1 VVILSKNQRS
11 VCHHQVVRRWAE
23 NISVAFTFYLTASGH
38 KNCCRVTS
46 PEFTINFLPHVS
58 SNNDCVIVVQ
68 VRKFLRLLWKTSSEQ
83 HHWFL
88 PIVHF
93 LTMLTKK
100 TCAKYKSYYILFV
113 NSMFCFLV
121 RKTLFILREILRE
134 RCFLL
139 LSFFAH
145 LQIREK
151 FELLLLIYVSAEYF
165 QLIFPSQWTSHFT
178 SERRFRGN
186 RFPFQWKTECHLNH
200 GWANHMSD
208 IDISRVA

>member
-1 VVILSKNQRS
+1 
-11 VCHHQVVRRWAE
+11 
-23 NISVAFTFYLTASGH
+23 
-38 KNCCRVTS
+38 
-46 PEFTINFLPHVS
+46 
-58 SNNDCVIVVQ
+58 
-68 VRKFLRLLWKTSSEQ
+68 
-83 HHWFL
+83 
-88 PIVHF
+88 
-93 LTMLTKK
+93 MLTKK

-165 QLIFPSQWTSHFT
+165 QLIFPSQ
-178 SERRFRGN
+178 
-186 RFPFQWKTECHLNH
+186 
-200 GWANHMSD
+200 
-208 IDISRVA
+208 